1 MRRFFTL
8 LFFCISLSAFSQIRY
23 KDEMFSI
30 SKHTDVM
37 YGRNYD
43 NKNQLT
49 DLLMDVYEPQ
59 SDTAA
64 LRPIIF
70 FVHGGSFVG
79 GDRQDQSIDEIAE
92 FFAKKGYV
100 TANIEYRVQQ
110 TTLISPFV
118 DFADM
123 YNWYRAITRASHD
136 LKAAIRY
143 VKKDVATNYNQY
155 KVDTNSIFIYGSSAG
170 AITALHTVFLDDTL
184 EMNPQFRVAFREMGG
199 LDGNSGNLGYSLKGI
214 KAIVS
219 CSGAIADLN
228 YMNNNRDIEYLG
240 FHNNPDL
247 TVPFDVGCFVTVACW
262 LGNFYGANK
271 IFPKIRN
278 NGTYAEFYPVNRL
291 GHPVDQVSDTVA
303 RPMILQKTTDFL
315 YRIMNQQIVTSIRNN
330 VVQSFELFPNP
341 SKGNFTIQLP
351 RTLQYKAVRVVITDV
366 VGKNVFSVLAENKE
380 NIDLNVDLANGI
392 YVVSIIA
399 DEQQYLSKLTIQ
411 Q

>member
-8 LFFCISLSAFSQIRY
+8 LFFCFSLSAFSQIRY

-59 SDTAA
+59 SDTVA

-79 GDRQDQSIDEIAE
+79 GDRQDQSIDKIAE

-123 YNWYRAITRASHD
+123 YNWYRAITRATHD

-199 LDGNSGNLGYSLKGI
+199 LDGNSGNPGYSMKGI

-271 IFPKIRN
+271 IFPKIRS

-351 RTLQYKAVRVVITDV
+351 RALQYKAVRVVITDV
-366 VGKNVFSVLAENKE
+366 VGENVFSVLAENKE

-399 DEQQYLSKLTIQ
+399 SEQQYLSKLTIQ

>member
-199 LDGNSGNLGYSLKGI
+199 LDGNSGNLGYSMKGI

-366 VGKNVFSVLAENKE
+366 VGKNVFSVLVENKE
-380 NIDLNVDLANGI
+380 NIDINVDLANGI

>member
-199 LDGNSGNLGYSLKGI
+199 LDGNSGNLGYSMKGI

-330 VVQSFELFPNP
+330 VVQSFELFLNP

>member
-59 SDTAA
+59 SDTVA

-79 GDRQDQSIDEIAE
+79 GDRQDQSIDKIAE

-199 LDGNSGNLGYSLKGI
+199 LDGNSGNPGYSMKGI

-330 VVQSFELFPNP
+330 VAQSFELFPNP

-366 VGKNVFSVLAENKE
+366 VGKNIFSVLAENKE

>member
-199 LDGNSGNLGYSLKGI
+199 LDGNSGNLGYSMKGI

-366 VGKNVFSVLAENKE
+366 VGKNVFSVLVENKE

>member
-79 GDRQDQSIDEIAE
+79 GDRQDQSIDKIAE

-199 LDGNSGNLGYSLKGI
+199 LDGNSGNLGYSMKGI

>member
-123 YNWYRAITRASHD
+123 YNWYL
-136 LKAAIRY
+136 LK
-143 VKKDVATNYNQY
+143 
-155 KVDTNSIFIYGSSAG
+155 
-170 AITALHTVFLDDTL
+170 
-184 EMNPQFRVAFREMGG
+184 
-199 LDGNSGNLGYSLKGI
+199 YS
-214 KAIVS
+214 
-219 CSGAIADLN
+219 
-228 YMNNNRDIEYLG
+228 
-240 FHNNPDL
+240 
-247 TVPFDVGCFVTVACW
+247 
-262 LGNFYGANK
+262 
-271 IFPKIRN
+271 
-278 NGTYAEFYPVNRL
+278 
-291 GHPVDQVSDTVA
+291 
-303 RPMILQKTTDFL
+303 
-315 YRIMNQQIVTSIRNN
+315 
-330 VVQSFELFPNP
+330 
-341 SKGNFTIQLP
+341 
-351 RTLQYKAVRVVITDV
+351 
-366 VGKNVFSVLAENKE
+366 
-380 NIDLNVDLANGI
+380 
-392 YVVSIIA
+392 
-399 DEQQYLSKLTIQ
+399 
-411 Q
+411 

>member
-199 LDGNSGNLGYSLKGI
+199 LDGNSGNLGYSMKGI